1 VAVESAPRLGIRA
14 GEDRDVDAGVQP
26 RRARPVL
33 IWATLGG
40 LLLGFEIFVLAKWIT
55 GPNLTTTKPGPD
67 HVSGATHAMYVAIQI
82 AVPLATALVVY
93 LCVIRPWRR
102 EGRMTTDGMIAVSC
116 GLLFFWDMCMNYT
129 SVSLLYNSNLLNVG
143 AWASGSWLG
152 WTSHN
157 ANLLPEPL
165 LVCLPGYTC
174 MCFTQ
179 VLLVL
184 WVLRRVKAR
193 YPQMGVLGTLAC
205 IFVGLTIID
214 TIIETILLRLGVYA
228 YPGGIRAITLYAG
241 HTYQLPMS
249 EPVFFAGLGLG
260 AAAVLSHFRDDHGRT
275 LVERGLDRVNVSGR
289 RRQGVKF
296 LAIFGWIHLAFL
308 VMYMIPNQWLA
319 THAGPFPK
327 GYKSYMINGMCDYP
341 GGHAV
346 LQTREIPGVP
356 CPGPGVS
363 IPRPTSTL

>member
-1 VAVESAPRLGIRA
+1 MAVETTPRLGLRA
-14 GEDRDVDAGVQP
+14 GEDAGATVEP
-26 RRARPVL
+26 RRTRPVL

-40 LLLGFEIFVLAKWIT
+40 LLLAFEVFVLAKWVT
-55 GPNLTTTKPGPD
+55 GPNFAHTKPGPD
-67 HVSGATHAMYVAIQI
+67 HVSSATKAMYVAIQI
-82 AVPLATALVVY
+82 AVPLATALVLY
-93 LCVIRPWRR
+93 LCVVRPWRR
-102 EGRMTTDGMIAVSC
+102 EKRMTTDGMIAISC

-129 SVSLLYNSNLLNVG
+129 SVSLLYNSNLLNMG
-143 AWASGSWLG
+143 AWATGSWPG

-165 LVCLPGYTC
+165 LICLPGYTC

-179 VLLVL
+179 VLLIL
-184 WVLRRVKAR
+184 FILRRVKSR
-193 YPQMGVLGTLAC
+193 YPRMGVLGTIAT

-275 LVERGLDRVNVSGR
+275 IVERGIDRVNTGSKR
-289 RRQGVKF
+289 RNAIKF
-296 LAIFGWIHLAFL
+296 LAIFAWIHLAFL
-308 VMYMIPNQWLA
+308 VLYMVPNQWLA
-319 THAGPFPK
+319 THSGPFPK

-341 GGHAV
+341 GGHSV
-346 LQTREIPGVP
+346 LQTREVVGVP